1 MFNIFCCILY
11 FIICLNIV
19 RSQGRSHLSLFAIF
33 ESKDWCV
40 KWMERRRQQRLKR
53 AAIINE
59 NRRNL
64 GGKRTRTQYE
74 RKDPKDSPFWKY
86 MTKETYRDPTHRDGK
101 LFRRRFRMPFD
112 MFLKIVN
119 LVREK
124 QWFPEKQSLRMQLE
138 RQEAIPLEIK
148 LLGVFRVL
156 GRGVCFDDIE
166 ELTHVSAETHRK
178 FFRDFVTIFSLELYD
193 IWIHGPRSD
202 DEVFSFMAENI
213 AAGYPGLLGSTD
225 CVHIAWDKA
234 PAFLRNIHKGK
245 EGYPTRSFEVTVN
258 HRRWIMAATKGF
270 YGSYND
276 KTIVRYDSFVCDIH
290 EKKIYADNEFV
301 LHDQF
306 GVPATYRGLYLIC
319 DGGYHK
325 WRTLIC
331 PFKHCAG
338 NKPKEI
344 WSKML
349 ESLRKDVECTFGIL
363 KGRFNLFLF

>member
-1 MFNIFCCILY
+1 MFSIFCCILY

-74 RKDPKDSPFWKY
+74 RNDPKDSPFWKY

-202 DEVFSFMAENI
+202 DEVLVLWLKTLLQDIPDCLAVLIAFILLGIKRLPFFAISIKVKKDIRLGRLRLQSTIGVGLWQQRKVFMALIMIKQLYAMIHLFVIYTRKRFMPIMNLC
-213 AAGYPGLLGSTD
+213 YMTNS
-225 CVHIAWDKA
+225 
-234 PAFLRNIHKGK
+234 AFQQ
-245 EGYPTRSFEVTVN
+245 P
-258 HRRWIMAATKGF
+258 
-270 YGSYND
+270 
-276 KTIVRYDSFVCDIH
+276 IVDFI
-290 EKKIYADNEFV
+290 
-301 LHDQF
+301 
-306 GVPATYRGLYLIC
+306 
-319 DGGYHK
+319 
-325 WRTLIC
+325 
-331 PFKHCAG
+331 
-338 NKPKEI
+338 
-344 WSKML
+344 
-349 ESLRKDVECTFGIL
+349 
-363 KGRFNLFLF
+363 